1 MWDRVAEAERYPFMM
16 DRLFRLEKHEGWGVA
31 RVFWALAML
40 ITWAQRG
47 LYFPERYTD
56 AGAVLRR
63 TYIPVTDYYYFSPG
77 TGWLAYSLLIA
88 ALLLVAFRRFTRT
101 ALVVSLVIHMMLCF
115 TEGLNF
121 KGYDR
126 LMMWQGIALFFAPG
140 AIDGRAEG
148 LPLGR
153 YLVAITYMGLYGQ
166 TGWEKIANEPT
177 WWEGLPLMYNMV
189 HRNFGDMF
197 LGVLISDWK
206 WLMIPMSWIT
216 VVFEAGFPLFFLVR
230 KLRPWL
236 LLVGVAFHLGILIL
250 MNVPN
255 FTTASL
261 ALYPVLLMPDEY
273 RRFRDRCLPLWGRLQ
288 RQQGAEA

>member
-1 MWDRVAEAERYPFMM
+1 M
-16 DRLFRLEKHEGWGVA
+16 DRLFKLERHEGWGLA

-63 TYIPVTDYYYFSPG
+63 TYIPVTDYYYFSPEG
-77 TGWLAYSLLIA
+77 GWVAYGLLMVS
-88 ALLLVAFRRFTRT
+88 LLLVAFGKWTRPALT
-101 ALVVSLVIHMMLCF
+101 VALVVHMMICF

-126 LMMWQGIALFFAPG
+126 LMMWQGIALMFAPG
-140 AIDGRAEG
+140 AIDGKSEG
-148 LPLGR
+148 MPLGR

-166 TGWEKIANEPT
+166 TGWEKVANEPT

-189 HRNFGDMF
+189 HRNFGDMY
-197 LGVLISDWK
+197 LGVMISDIQ
-206 WLMIPMSWIT
+206 WLMVPMSWVT
-216 VVFEAGFPLFFLVR
+216 VIFEAGFPIFFLIR
-230 KLRPWL
+230 KIRPWL
-236 LLVGVAFHLGILIL
+236 LLVGLGFHIGILVL

-261 ALYPVLLMPDEY
+261 ALYPVLLMLDEY
-273 RRFRDRCLPLWGRLQ
+273 VRFRDRCRFAWERLRGVSATEGVQ
-288 RQQGAEA
+288 A